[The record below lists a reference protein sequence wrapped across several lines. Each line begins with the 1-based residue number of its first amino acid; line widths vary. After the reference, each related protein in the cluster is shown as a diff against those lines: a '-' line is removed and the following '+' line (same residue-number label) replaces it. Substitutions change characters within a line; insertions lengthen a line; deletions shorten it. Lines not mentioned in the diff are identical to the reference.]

1 MKPSLTALKARLA
14 ALSLA
19 LFAGLATAAI
29 PEPPVLEASS
39 YVLYDYQSGEVLVSS
54 NPDLQVGPA
63 SITKVMLTYVVFDEL
78 KKGRIK
84 LTDEAVI
91 SEKAWKQGIDSSES
105 RMFLDI
111 GSRVKVE
118 DLLHGIITQSGN
130 DASVALAEHVAG
142 SESAFADLMN
152 QYAKKLGMENTHFTN
167 APGMPDAQHYSSA
180 KDLTLLGAAL
190 IRDFP
195 EYYAWYSM
203 PEFVYNGIRQGNR
216 NLMLAMDRS
225 VDGIKTGH
233 TMAAGYCLL
242 SSAKR
247 EDRRLVAAVMGTKS
261 QKYRAEASLELLNY
275 GFRFF
280 ESVKLLG
287 KDAPAGTVR
296 LWKGLAE
303 EVQVGTLAPLYLSLP
318 RGSGEKAEVK
328 PVVDGTLIAPLT
340 AGQTVGTLTVVI
352 DGKVVKTEPLVVLA
366 DAPAGGFFKRLW
378 DTIRLWFA

>member
-1 MKPSLTALKARLA
+1 MKLPVLA
-14 ALSLA
+14 ALAA
-19 LFAGLATAAI
+19 LLPLSVVAAI
-29 PEPPVLEASS
+29 PEPPALEASS
-39 YVLYDYQSGEVLVSS
+39 YVLYDFQSGEVLASS
-54 NPDLQVGPA
+54 NPDLKVGPA
-63 SITKVMLTYVVFDEL
+63 SITKVMLAYVVFDEI

-84 LTDEAVI
+84 LTDEATI

-105 RMFLDI
+105 RMFLDL

-118 DLLHGIITQSGN
+118 DLLHGVITQSGN

-142 SESAFADLMN
+142 SEAAFTDLMN
-152 QYAKKLGMENTHFTN
+152 QYAAKLGMTNTHFMN
-167 APGMPDAQHYSSA
+167 APGMPEEQHFSTAQ
-180 KDLTLLGAAL
+180 DLTLLGAAL

-195 EYYAWYSM
+195 DYYEWFSR
-203 PEFVYNGIRQGNR
+203 PDFTFHGIKQDNR
-216 NLMLAMDRS
+216 NMMLAMDRS

-233 TMAAGYCLL
+233 TEAAGYCLL

-261 QKYRAEASLELLNY
+261 KTYRATASLELLNY

-280 ESVKLLG
+280 DSVKLLG
-287 KDAPAGTVR
+287 SEAPAGSVK
-296 LWKGLAE
+296 LWKGIVD
-303 EVQVGTLAPLYLSLP
+303 EVQVGTLAPVYLSLP
-318 RGSGEKAEVK
+318 RGSADKAEVR
-328 PVVDGTLIAPLT
+328 PAVSDTLIAPLT
-340 AGQTVGTLTVVI
+340 AGQVVGTVTVLI

>member
-1 MKPSLTALKARLA
+1 MKSLRVAAAALAALFSLTASA
-14 ALSLA
+14 S
-19 LFAGLATAAI
+19 I
-29 PEPPVLEASS
+29 PDAPALEASS

-54 NPDLQVGPA
+54 QPDLKVGPA
-63 SITKVMLTYVVFDEL
+63 SITKVMLSYIVFDEI

-84 LTDEAVI
+84 LDDLVTI
-91 SEKAWKQGIDSSES
+91 SEKAWRQGKDSTES

-111 GSRVKVE
+111 GSKVKLE
-118 DLLHGIITQSGN
+118 DLLHGVITQSGN

-152 QYAKKLGMENTHFTN
+152 QYAQRLGMKDSNFMN
-167 APGMPDAQHYSSA
+167 APGMPEEQHYSTA
-180 KDLTLLGAAL
+180 HDLSLLGAAL

-195 EYYAWYSM
+195 DYYAWFAL
-203 PEFVYNGIRQGNR
+203 PNFTYNGISQPNR

-233 TMAAGYCLL
+233 TEAAGYCML

-247 EDRRLVAAVMGTKS
+247 EDRRLIAAVMGTKS

-287 KDAPAGTVR
+287 GDAPAGSVR
-296 LWKGLAE
+296 LWKGTTN
-303 EVQVGTLAPLYLSLP
+303 EVQVGTLKPVYLSLP
-318 RGSGEKAEVK
+318 RGSAEKATVK
-328 PVVDGTLIAPLT
+328 PEVNGTLIAPL
-340 AGQTVGTLTVVI
+340 AQGQQVGTVAILI

-366 DAPAGGFFKRLW
+366 DTPAGGFFKRLW
-378 DTIRLWFA
+378 DSIRLLFA